1 MTILQESNA
10 RTKLIRCLT
19 KAYLDY
25 FKYLARA
32 KKLGIDDNLIKRMHA
47 EVADK
52 LSSAK
57 PKPNKA

>member
-19 KAYLDY
+19 RAYSDY

-32 KKLGIDDNLIKRMHA
+32 KELGIEDNLIKRIQT
-47 EVADK
+47 EVAEK
-52 LSSAK
+52 LSLAK